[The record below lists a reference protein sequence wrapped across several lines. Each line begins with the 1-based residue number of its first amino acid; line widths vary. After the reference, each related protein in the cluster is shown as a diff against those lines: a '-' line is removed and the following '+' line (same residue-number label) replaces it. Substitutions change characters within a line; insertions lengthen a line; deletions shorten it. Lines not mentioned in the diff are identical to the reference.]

1 MPKFRV
7 WAQSISDVYIDVE
20 AETKEEAIEKADAAD
35 GGEFI
40 DSNQGDWKLWRD
52 PDFVDVIEE

>member
-1 MPKFRV
+1 MAKYRV

-20 AETKEEAIEKADAAD
+20 ANSKEEAIEIADEAD

-40 DSNQGDWKLWRD
+40 DSNKGDWKLFDD

>member
-1 MPKFRV
+1 MAKYRV

-20 AETKEEAIEKADAAD
+20 ADSKEEAIELADEAD

-40 DSNQGDWKLWRD
+40 DSNKGDWNLFDD